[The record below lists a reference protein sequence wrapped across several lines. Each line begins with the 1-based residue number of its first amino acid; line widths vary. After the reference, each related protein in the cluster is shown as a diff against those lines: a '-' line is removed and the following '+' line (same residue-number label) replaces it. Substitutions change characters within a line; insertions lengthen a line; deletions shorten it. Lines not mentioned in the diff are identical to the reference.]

1 MAQMPAQ
8 ASPHTSDAA
17 PHIATSKTITD
28 AGPIGQSGRW
38 YTDGQGRAILTA
50 GVNMVSKRHPYSPEA
65 DGFDDAD
72 AAWLQKN
79 GFDSVRLGVIWK
91 GVEPKPGEYDDA
103 YLASI
108 TRTVRTLRAH
118 GIM

>member
-1 MAQMPAQ
+1 MAFPGCTTPRRHPVGDHLHCRPYCRLHGTDACTG
-8 ASPHTSDAA
+8 SPHTSDAA
-17 PHIATSKTITD
+17 PHIATSKAITD

-79 GFDSVRLGVIWK
+79 GFDSVRLGVI
-91 GVEPKPGEYDDA
+91 
-103 YLASI
+103 
-108 TRTVRTLRAH
+108 
-118 GIM
+118 

>member
-1 MAQMPAQ
+1 MGDHLHCRPYCRLHGTDACTGLTPYQRRR
-8 ASPHTSDAA
+8 SPHRNVKG
-17 PHIATSKTITD
+17 HHRR
-28 AGPIGQSGRW
+28 GPIGQSGRW

-79 GFDSVRLGVIWK
+79 GFDSVRLGVI
-91 GVEPKPGEYDDA
+91 
-103 YLASI
+103 
-108 TRTVRTLRAH
+108 
-118 GIM
+118 